1 MYDKLRMK
9 IEKNTIVSLRYKLT
23 DAQNN
28 VIEEPDSPMMYLHGG
43 YEGTFPKIEA
53 LLDGQEIGYEAT
65 IQLEP
70 NEAFGEYD
78 PELLKI
84 EPRARFPEPLEVGMQ
99 FEGVPD
105 VDGESEEEA
114 QAADAQEDED
124 AEAEPLIYTVTDVA
138 DNQVVL
144 DGNHPLAGM
153 ALRFWVQVEGVR
165 AATEEEI
172 ENRHPEGG
180 ENFTF
185 GMPNDAEDDDEE
197 EFLEKALGLQGHVS
211 RTLHWLLFKPFFN
224 SAKISFCFC
233 AVANISRSITK
244 LGKCFF

>member
-1 MYDKLRMK
+1 MFDKLRMK

-28 VIEEPDSPMMYLHGG
+28 VIEEPDSPMVYLHGG
-43 YEGTFPKIEA
+43 YEGTFPKIET
-53 LLDGQEIGYEAT
+53 LLDGQDIGYEAS

-70 NEAFGEYD
+70 SEAFGEYD

-84 EPRARFPEPLEVGMQ
+84 EPRTRFPEPLEVGMQ

-105 VDGESEEEA
+105 SEEDA
-114 QAADAQEDED
+114 DDINAAADESD
-124 AEAEPLIYTVTDVA
+124 ADDEPLIYTVTDVA

-153 ALRFWVQVEGVR
+153 ALRFWVQVQDVR

-180 ENFTF
+180 DNFTF
-185 GMPNDAEDDDEE
+185 GMPNDSDDEE
-197 EFLEKALGLQGHVS
+197 DFLEKALSAQTPS
-211 RTLHWLLFKPFFN
+211 TRTLH
-224 SAKISFCFC
+224 
-233 AVANISRSITK
+233 
-244 LGKCFF
+244 

>member
-1 MYDKLRMK
+1 MFDKFRMK

-28 VIEEPDSPMMYLHGG
+28 VIEEPDSPMVYLHGG
-43 YEGTFPKIEA
+43 YEGTFPKIET
-53 LLDGQEIGYEAT
+53 LLDGQDIGYEAT

-84 EPRARFPEPLEVGMQ
+84 EPRTRFPEPLEVGMQ

-105 VDGESEEEA
+105 AE
-114 QAADAQEDED
+114 ED
-124 AEAEPLIYTVTDVA
+124 ANTDDTDDEPLIYTVTDVA

-153 ALRFWVQVEGVR
+153 ALRFWVQVEDVR
-165 AATEEEI
+165 VATEDEI

-180 ENFTF
+180 ESFSF
-185 GMPNDAEDDDEE
+185 GMPNDEGDDVDDDE
-197 EFLEKALGLQGHVS
+197 FPGNAIDTGNTGP
-211 RTLHWLLFKPFFN
+211 RTLH
-224 SAKISFCFC
+224 
-233 AVANISRSITK
+233 
-244 LGKCFF
+244 

>member
-1 MYDKLRMK
+1 MYDNLRMK
-9 IEKNTIVSLRYKLT
+9 IQKNTIVSLRYKLT

-28 VIEEPDSPMMYLHGG
+28 VIEEPDAPMIYLHGG

-53 LLDGQEIGYEAT
+53 LVDGQDIGYEAT

-105 VDGESEEEA
+105 VDAESNDA
-114 QAADAQEDED
+114 TQAASTDDDED
-124 AEAEPLIYTVTDVA
+124 ADTEPLIYTVTDVA

-153 ALRFWVQVEGVR
+153 ALRFWVQVEDVR
-165 AATEEEI
+165 AATEDEI
-172 ENRHPEGG
+172 ENR
-180 ENFTF
+180 
-185 GMPNDAEDDDEE
+185 
-197 EFLEKALGLQGHVS
+197 
-211 RTLHWLLFKPFFN
+211 R
-224 SAKISFCFC
+224 
-233 AVANISRSITK
+233 
-244 LGKCFF
+244 

>member
-1 MYDKLRMK
+1 M
-9 IEKNTIVSLRYKLT
+9 V
-23 DAQNN
+23 
-28 VIEEPDSPMMYLHGG
+28 YLHGG
-43 YEGTFPKIEA
+43 YDGTFPKIES
-53 LLDGQEIGYEAT
+53 LLDGQDIGYEAT

-105 VDGESEEEA
+105 ADTSLDNESDNLSA
-114 QAADAQEDED
+114 SADDSD
-124 AEAEPLIYTVTDVA
+124 DEPLIYTVTDVA
-138 DNQVVL
+138 DSQVVL

-153 ALRFWVQVEGVR
+153 ALRFWVQVEDVR
-165 AATEEEI
+165 AATEDEI

-185 GMPNDAEDDDEE
+185 GMPNDDADDEE
-197 EFLEKALGLQGHVS
+197 DFLEQALGLQGQAP
-211 RTLHWLLFKPFFN
+211 RTLH
-224 SAKISFCFC
+224 
-233 AVANISRSITK
+233 
-244 LGKCFF
+244 

>member
-28 VIEEPDSPMMYLHGG
+28 IIEEPDTPMVYLHGG
-43 YEGTFPKIEA
+43 YEGTFPKIES
-53 LLDGQEIGYEAT
+53 LLDGQDVGYEAT

-84 EPRARFPEPLEVGMQ
+84 EPRTRFPEPLEVGMQ

-105 VDGESEEEA
+105 AQDESEQLSA
-114 QAADAQEDED
+114 SADDED
-124 AEAEPLIYTVTDVA
+124 EPLIYTVTDVA

-153 ALRFWVQVEGVR
+153 ALRFWVQVQDVR
-165 AATEEEI
+165 AATDEEI
-172 ENRHPEGG
+172 ENRHPEGA
-180 ENFTF
+180 ENFAF
-185 GMPNDAEDDDEE
+185 GMPDSDADEE
-197 EFLEKALGLQGHVS
+197 DFLEKALGAAQAP
-211 RTLHWLLFKPFFN
+211 RTLH
-224 SAKISFCFC
+224 
-233 AVANISRSITK
+233 
-244 LGKCFF
+244 

>member
-1 MYDKLRMK
+1 MK

-28 VIEEPDSPMMYLHGG
+28 VIEEPDTPMVYLHGG
-43 YEGTFPKIEA
+43 YEGTFPKIES
-53 LLDGQEIGYEAT
+53 LLDGQDIGYEAT

-105 VDGESEEEA
+105 STADDESELGA
-114 QAADAQEDED
+114 AADD
-124 AEAEPLIYTVTDVA
+124 ADDADADDAEPLIYTVTDVA

-153 ALRFWVQVEGVR
+153 ALRFWVQVEDVR
-165 AATEEEI
+165 AATDEEI
-172 ENRHPEGG
+172 ENRHPEGA

-185 GMPNDAEDDDEE
+185 GMPNDDDDEE
-197 EFLEKALGLQGHVS
+197 DFLEKALSLQS
-211 RTLHWLLFKPFFN
+211 QTPRTLH
-224 SAKISFCFC
+224 
-233 AVANISRSITK
+233 
-244 LGKCFF
+244 

>member
-1 MYDKLRMK
+1 MK
-9 IEKNTIVSLRYKLT
+9 IQKNTIVSLRYKLT

-28 VIEEPDSPMMYLHGG
+28 VIEEPDSPMIYLHGG

-53 LLDGQEIGYEAT
+53 LVDGQDIGYEAT

-105 VDGESEEEA
+105 VDTEPG
-114 QAADAQEDED
+114 DAGRVAGAEEDED
-124 AEAEPLIYTVTDVA
+124 ADTEPLIYTVTDLA

-153 ALRFWVQVEGVR
+153 ALRFWVQVEDVR
-165 AATEEEI
+165 AATEDEI

-185 GMPNDAEDDDEE
+185 GMPNDAEDEDEE
-197 EFLEKALGLQGHVS
+197 EFLEQALSLQGHAS
-211 RTLHWLLFKPFFN
+211 RTLH
-224 SAKISFCFC
+224 
-233 AVANISRSITK
+233 
-244 LGKCFF
+244 

>member
-185 GMPNDAEDDDEE
+185 GMPNDTEDDDEE
-197 EFLEKALGLQGHVS
+197 EFLEKALGIQGHIS
-211 RTLHWLLFKPFFN
+211 RTLH
-224 SAKISFCFC
+224 
-233 AVANISRSITK
+233 
-244 LGKCFF
+244 